1 MSDEKRCKLCN
12 DGNLSIEMIGD
23 SIECPVCLSSIL
35 DPPVYMCARS
45 HIFCEDCHTTLKKE
59 NQDCPVC
66 KGDLAGNRNLFAER
80 MLDSLP
86 KAQCKNQG
94 CSFKKAD
101 PKKVEIH
108 GDTCQYRLVTCL
120 KCKDQVPLINLSE
133 HQVNIHQWKIFHFE
147 FGKYDSHL
155 RAGIPSDLPSGF
167 SAPLMIKVDGED
179 QFFYFHCFVHDSG
192 YHSLWIS
199 QSQSKKDIRKYKYT
213 INFLCAK
220 AYENRKIERMLTYSG
235 FCIPTDVT
243 TENIKNKTPCMWLP
257 KDFLLQNLDKEEKY
271 HFELRIDN

>member
-1 MSDEKRCKLCN
+1 MAESKPV
-12 DGNLSIEMIGD
+12 LSTEMIGD
-23 SIECPVCLSSIL
+23 YNECPVCLSSIL

-45 HIFCEDCHTTLKKE
+45 HIFCEDCHTTLKKD

-86 KAQCKNQG
+86 KTQCKNQG
-94 CSFKKAD
+94 CSFKRAD

-108 GDTCQYRLVTCL
+108 GDICQFRLTQCL
-120 KCKDQVPLINLSE
+120 KCNNEVPLKKLSE
-133 HQVNIHQWKIFHFE
+133 HLVSIHRGKKFHYE
-147 FGKYDSHL
+147 FGKYYSNWGDGAH
-155 RAGIPSDLPSGF
+155 ANLPRGT
-167 SAPLMIKVDGED
+167 SASLMIKEDGKD
-179 QFFYFHCFVHDSG
+179 QFFYLHRLVHDSG
-192 YHSLWIS
+192 YHLLWIS
-199 QSQSKKDIRKYKYT
+199 QSQTKKDIRKYKYT
-213 INFLCAK
+213 INLLCAK
-220 AYENRKIERMLTYSG
+220 AYENGKIERMLTYSG